1 MTKGFAV
8 RCLQS
13 TYTRAH
19 MTTEADLQQAV
30 NHHQAQRF
38 TEAEQLYRSI
48 LLADPAHPDA
58 NHNLGILALQSQ
70 QPAASLPYL
79 KAAVTA
85 APHSPQYWHVYAEAL
100 TMADQPGEA
109 NRIRAEAR
117 KHGIELK
124 GGAETPDGNLPA
136 ADELANLANEFVAT
150 IETLQHKGMHDSAEA
165 LAHQMIAALPAHGY
179 GWKTLAYANLRRGN
193 LQGALA
199 PLERAAALLPL
210 DADVR
215 RHLDAAS
222 AMRDA
227 LVLDGRGDYEQAGKL
242 YQRVLAVYPEHPDAN
257 HRYGV
262 ILIRLLKPE
271 ASLPY
276 HERAIGADPNQLQYW
291 ANYIDG
297 LLQADQLKAA
307 WIALEMAQQR
317 GLAGPAI
324 DKLIGIMTVVSTQP
338 VAKVAP
344 AEPAPPQPQPSE
356 PQPAVPQPAVPKAV
370 PASAAATRP
379 RRTSTAAPTEREIK
393 ALGELF
399 NTGRVEEAATS
410 ARKMAERYPD
420 HGFGWKVLA
429 VALHR
434 LTQYDEALKY
444 ARIAHDLWPNDED
457 TLQVLASVLASKGL
471 HAEAEAKCRRLIE
484 LSPKRA
490 EGHRVLSIILQE
502 TGRLDE
508 AEQFARSSMELDPT
522 SSFTPNSLGVT
533 LMQQGRLADAIDEFR
548 RALAIDPNFELAYN
562 NLLFC
567 MTHNEAIAPDELFA
581 EHRRF
586 AEHFEAPLKPNWPR
600 HENAR
605 DPERALRVGFI
616 SGDFCRHAVAS
627 FLEPVAAHLSRDPK
641 LSLYAYSNTY
651 LDDSTTAS
659 LRKIFGH
666 WRHVVGMSDETV
678 AGMVRA
684 DGIDILIDLAG
695 HTAHNRLGTLAR
707 KPAPIQACWIG
718 YPGTTGL
725 DAVDY
730 FIADRL
736 WVPSDR
742 FRNQFSEK
750 IAYLPAVAPFV
761 ADPICPPVNALP
773 ALHKGY
779 VTFGSFNRMDKLRR
793 DVVALWSRLMHAVPN
808 SRMVIGAMPRDG
820 SLGKLPDWFE
830 EEGIARDRLDF
841 MPRASVP
848 VYLQQHHRVDFCLD
862 SFPFSGLTTALHS
875 LWMGVP
881 TLTLPGETVPG
892 RSGLTAMTHVGLAN
906 FVARDKDDFVRKGVA
921 LASDLPALA
930 ALRAGLR
937 ERCGQSPVFRPELV
951 AETVA
956 QALRIMWRRWCDGL
970 PAESFDVSESANP
983 SAPQPA
989 STTPVVAPV
998 DLRLVRG

>member
-1 MTKGFAV
+1 MKGFAV

-19 MTTEADLQQAV
+19 MTTEADLQQALS
-30 NHHQAQRF
+30 HHQAQRF
-38 TEAEQLYRSI
+38 PEAEQLYRSI

-58 NHNLGILALQSQ
+58 NHNLGILALQLQ
-70 QPAASLPYL
+70 QAAASLPYL

-100 TMADQPGEA
+100 TMADRPGEA
-109 NRIRAEAR
+109 ERIRAEAR
-117 KHGIELK
+117 QHGIDLNGDTGAP
-124 GGAETPDGNLPA
+124 GGNVPA
-136 ADELANLANEFVAT
+136 ADDLANLAGEFVAT
-150 IETLQHKGMHDSAEA
+150 IETLRDKGLHDSAEA
-165 LAHQMIAALPAHGY
+165 LARQMIATLPTHGY
-179 GWKTLAYANLRRGN
+179 GWKTLAFAHLRRGD
-193 LQGALA
+193 LHGALA
-199 PLERAAALLPL
+199 PLERATALLPL
-210 DADVR
+210 DAEVR
-215 RHLDAAS
+215 QHLDAAR

-227 LVLDGRGDYEQAGKL
+227 LALDAGGDYEQAGKL
-242 YQRVLAVYPEHPDAN
+242 YQRVLAAYPEHPDAN

-262 ILIRLLKPE
+262 ILIRLLQPE

-276 HERAIGADPNQLQYW
+276 HERAIGAAPNQLQYW
-291 ANYIDG
+291 ANYLDG

-317 GLAGPAI
+317 GLAGPAV
-324 DKLIGIMTVVSTQP
+324 DKLIGIMTMVSTQP
-338 VAKVAP
+338 IAKVAP
-344 AEPAPPQPQPSE
+344 MKLASTQSQPSE
-356 PQPAVPQPAVPKAV
+356 PQAV
-370 PASAAATRP
+370 PASVAATE
-379 RRTSTAAPTEREIK
+379 RRRISTVAPTEREVN
-393 ALGELF
+393 ALAGLF
-399 NTGRVEEAATS
+399 NSGRVEETARS
-410 ARKMAERYPD
+410 ARKMTERFPD

-457 TLQVLASVLASKGL
+457 TLQVLGSILASKGL
-471 HAEAEAKCRRLIE
+471 HAEAEAMCRRLIE
-484 LSPKRA
+484 LNPKRA
-490 EGHRVLSIILQE
+490 EGLRVLSIILQE

-508 AEQFARSSMELDPT
+508 AEQFARRSMELDPS

-533 LMQQGRLADAIDEFR
+533 LMQQGRLSDAIIEFR

-586 AEHFEAPLKPNWPR
+586 AAHFEAPLKPNWPR
-600 HENAR
+600 HENTR
-605 DPERALRVGFI
+605 DPERTLRIGFI

-627 FLEPVAAHLSRDPK
+627 FLEPVAAHLARDPK

-651 LDDSTTAS
+651 LDDGTTAS

-666 WRHVVGMSDETV
+666 WRHVVGVSDDAIAE
-678 AGMVRA
+678 MVRA

-695 HTAHNRLGTLAR
+695 HTAHNRLATLAR
-707 KPAPIQACWIG
+707 KPAPVQACWIG

-736 WVPSDR
+736 WVPSDK
-742 FRNQFSEK
+742 FRSQFCEK

-761 ADPICPPVNALP
+761 ADPLCPPVNALP

-779 VTFGSFNRMDKLRR
+779 VTFGSFNRMDKLRP

-820 SLGKLPDWFE
+820 SLGKLPEWFA

-841 MPRASVP
+841 MARASVP

-892 RSGLTAMTHVGLAN
+892 RSGLTAMTHVGLAD
-906 FVARDKDDFVRKGVA
+906 FVARDKNDFVRKGVA
-921 LASDLPALA
+921 LASDLDALA
-930 ALRAGLR
+930 ALRAGMR
-937 ERCGQSPVFRPELV
+937 ERCAQSPVFRPEVV
-951 AETVA
+951 AATVT
-956 QALRIMWRRWCDGL
+956 QALRVMWQRWCDGL
-970 PAESFDVSESANP
+970 PAESFDVPASTNP
-983 SAPQPA
+983 LAAQPA
-989 STTPVVAPV
+989 STRPNVAPV
-998 DLRLVRG
+998 DMRLVRS